1 MAKPLATRRPCIPN
15 MGIAHAR
22 PWDSQPGCHPSFSL
36 TAISNRHLV
45 RLDFTR
51 THAESSSS
59 LFLIVTNQRNCF
71 AGIASRSSC
80 PALLPVHAFLLP
92 VCACFPVQTVPPQC
106 PTAPISNRHL
116 VQLEFAPTRA
126 ESSTSLFLIVT
137 KQQDCL
143 AAIGHAVPLR
153 SVSAAQTDVY
163 VTARFARQGGDAEGG
178 ARGLRPCKSEDWVS
192 FWEGGG
198 MPTAFHRL
206 GGEVEREVLDH

>member
-1 MAKPLATRRPCIPN
+1 MVKPLATRRPCTPN
-15 MGIAHAR
+15 MGIAHVR

-80 PALLPVHAFLLP
+80 PALLPFHAFLFP
-92 VCACFPVQTVPPQC
+92 VCACFPAQTVPPQC

-178 ARGLRPCKSEDWVS
+178 ARPSAV
-192 FWEGGG
+192 
-198 MPTAFHRL
+198 
-206 GGEVEREVLDH
+206 